1 MTREVEYLKKLNK
14 ILDNENQVLR
24 EKLTLSESVVE
35 TLFSHAKEAEKW
47 KRCSPT
53 LKKQRNENR

>member
-35 TLFSHAKEAEKW
+35 TLFSHAKETEK
-47 KRCSPT
+47 
-53 LKKQRNENR
+53 

>member
-24 EKLTLSESVVE
+24 EKLMLSESVVE
-35 TLFSHAKEAEKW
+35 TLFSHAKEVE
-47 KRCSPT
+47 
-53 LKKQRNENR
+53 E